1 MATLAIR
8 GNNERAEDIA
18 RLFKDLGA
26 KGESSPCS
34 DESYLYYIGFAKKVI
49 SIIDQPDNIYRKL
62 LFNVYT
68 IEKFE
73 AKFPYRVGDKVAYDE
88 FYSTK
93 EPAVE
98 KVAHVRYRSWDSNH
112 NDVCYTMEDGTIRR
126 VDEIRKVETEFE
138 PKDGDVVTVTTETGG
153 SYTCFFKF
161 YVAGDVHSYGGL
173 NNLYNMLFEDA
184 LVCCRE
190 KLITIYPATEEEKKK
205 LFDKLAEEG
214 WEWRTDTKELVKLK
228 CKPKEGEY
236 FYFPICSVLTCI
248 FTTNGTMYNS
258 GRDKSLLD
266 NGWCFKTAEEC
277 DQFCRQLNNAI
288 NSVKP

>member
-34 DESYLYYIGFAKKVI
+34 DESYLYYIGFAKKVL

-68 IEKFE
+68 IEEFE

-98 KVAHVRYRSWDSNH
+98 KVAHVRYRSWDYNH

-161 YVAGDVHSYGGL
+161 YVGGDVHSYGGL
-173 NNLYNMLFEDA
+173 NNLFNMLFKDA
-184 LVCCRE
+184 LVCYRE

-228 CKPKEGEY
+228 WKPKEGEY
-236 FYFPICSVLTCI
+236 FYSPYL
-248 FTTNGTMYNS
+248 
-258 GRDKSLLD
+258 
-266 NGWCFKTAEEC
+266 
-277 DQFCRQLNNAI
+277 
-288 NSVKP
+288 

>member
-1 MATLAIR
+1 M
-8 GNNERAEDIA
+8 
-18 RLFKDLGA
+18 
-26 KGESSPCS
+26 
-34 DESYLYYIGFAKKVI
+34 
-49 SIIDQPDNIYRKL
+49 

-68 IEKFE
+68 IEEFE

-88 FYSTK
+88 YYSTK

-98 KVAHVRYRSWDSNH
+98 KVAHIKYRSWDCNH
-112 NDVCYTMEDGTIRR
+112 NDVCYTMANGTIRR
-126 VDEIRKVETEFE
+126 VDEIRKFEPNFE
-138 PKDGDVVTVTTETGG
+138 PKDGDVVYVDTGNKNIIIYKEQQNKVGRYVNYFNEQYLYIDTCDFCG
-153 SYTCFFKF
+153 S
-161 YVAGDVHSYGGL
+161 
-173 NNLYNMLFEDA
+173 
-184 LVCCRE
+184 
-190 KLITIYPATEEEKKK
+190 IYDIIEIRPATEEEKKT

-214 WEWRTDTKELVKLK
+214 FEWKAETKELVKLK
-228 CKPKEGEY
+228 WKPKEGEY

-277 DQFCRQLNNAI
+277 NLFCRQLNNAI

>member
-18 RLFKDLGA
+18 RIFKDLGA
-26 KGESSPCS
+26 QGEYSPCS
-34 DESYLYYIGFAKKVI
+34 DESYLYYIAHDKKVI
-49 SIIDQPDNIYRKL
+49 SIIDQPYNIYRNL

-68 IEKFE
+68 IEEFE

-88 FYSTK
+88 YYSTK
-93 EPAVE
+93 EPPVE
-98 KVAHVRYRSWDSNH
+98 QVAHIKYMSWSCNH
-112 NDVCYTMEDGTIRR
+112 SDVCYTMENGTIRR
-126 VDEIRKVETEFE
+126 VDEIRKVEPNFE
-138 PKDGDVVTVTTETGG
+138 PKDGDVVWAENGLSIFKKWGDSTLFYSYFTVFDSGKVG
-153 SYTCFFKF
+153 DRCFGKF
-161 YVAGDVHSYGGL
+161 IRKYI
-173 NNLYNMLFEDA
+173 
-184 LVCCRE
+184 R
-190 KLITIYPATEEEKKK
+190 PATEEEKKK
-205 LFDKLAEEG
+205 LFDTLAEEG
-214 WEWRTDTKELVKLK
+214 YEWKVDTKELVKLK
-228 CKPKEGEY
+228 WKPKEGES

-266 NGWCFKTAEEC
+266 NGWCFKTAGEC

>member
-1 MATLAIR
+1 MAKLAIR

-18 RLFKDLGA
+18 RLFKDLGSQ
-26 KGESSPCS
+26 GEYSPCS
-34 DESYLYYIGFAKKVI
+34 DESYLYYIAHDKKVV
-49 SIIDQPDNIYRKL
+49 SIIDQHDNVYRNL

-68 IEKFE
+68 IEEFE

-93 EPAVE
+93 EAAVE
-98 KVAHVRYRSWDSNH
+98 KVAHIKYRSWDCNL
-112 NDVCYTMEDGTIRR
+112 NDVCYTMENGTIRR
-126 VDEIRKVETEFE
+126 VYEIRKVEPNFE
-138 PKDGDVVTVTTETGG
+138 PKDGDVITCTN
-153 SYTCFFKF
+153 SCCAYTLIVKKISVDIVDH
-161 YVAGDVHSYGGL
+161 YAILINNDRLKVGDYSRFR
-173 NNLYNMLFEDA
+173 NL
-184 LVCCRE
+184 R
-190 KLITIYPATEEEKKK
+190 PATKEEKKR

-214 WEWRTDTKELVKLK
+214 YEWKPDTKELVKLK
-228 CKPKEGEY
+228 WKPKEGEY

-277 DQFCRQLNNAI
+277 DQFCRQLNQAI
-288 NSVKP
+288 KGVKP

>member
-26 KGESSPCS
+26 QGEYSPCS
-34 DESYLYYIGFAKKVI
+34 DESYLYYMAHDKKVI
-49 SIIDQPDNIYRKL
+49 SIIDQPDNIYRNL

-68 IEKFE
+68 IEEFE
-73 AKFPYRVGDKVAYDE
+73 AKFPYRVGDKVAYYV

-98 KVAHVRYRSWDSNH
+98 KVAHVRCRSWNYNH
-112 NDVCYTMEDGTIRR
+112 NDVCYTMEDGTIRL

-138 PKDGDVVTVTTETGG
+138 PKDGDVVYVDTGNKNIIIYKEQQNKVGRYVNYFNERYLYIDTCDFCG
-153 SYTCFFKF
+153 SY
-161 YVAGDVHSYGGL
+161 ADII
-173 NNLYNMLFEDA
+173 EI
-184 LVCCRE
+184 R
-190 KLITIYPATEEEKKK
+190 PATEEEKNE
-205 LFDKLAEEG
+205 LFDKLKEEG
-214 WEWRTDTKELVKLK
+214 YEWKPDTKELVKLK
-228 CKPKEGEY
+228 WEPAEGEY

-258 GRDKSLLD
+258 GRDKRLLD
-266 NGWCFKTAEEC
+266 NGWCFKNAEEC
-277 DQFCRQLNNAI
+277 EQFCRQLNQAI
-288 NSVKP
+288 KGVKI

>member
-1 MATLAIR
+1 MATLAII

-18 RLFKDLGA
+18 RLFKDLGSQ
-26 KGESSPCS
+26 GEYSPCS
-34 DESYLYYIGFAKKVI
+34 DESYLYYIAHDKKVVG
-49 SIIDQPDNIYRKL
+49 IIDQYDNVYRNL
-62 LFNVYT
+62 LFKVYT
-68 IEKFE
+68 IEEFE

-98 KVAHVRYRSWDSNH
+98 KVAHIKYRSWDWIH
-112 NDVCYTMEDGTIRR
+112 NDVCYTMENGTIRR
-126 VDEIRKVETEFE
+126 VDEIRKVEPKFE
-138 PKDGDVVTVTTETGG
+138 PKDGDMVTVTTEAGG

-161 YVAGDVHSYGGL
+161 YVAGDVYSYGGL
-173 NNLYNMLFEDA
+173 NLYNKLFKNA

-228 CKPKEGEY
+228 FQPKEGEY

-266 NGWCFKTAEEC
+266 NGWCFKTEEEC
-277 DQFCRQLNNAI
+277 RQFCRQLNNAI